1 MKIFNSNTKM
11 QKRQNSSPS
20 ELHLIPFSNDAAVA
34 KIAYIG
40 SERYN
45 SYYIIDT
52 TFLSVVFLSEKHR
65 LWVNDKH
72 QRTAVIRA
80 TPQDARRDN
89 GRMASGKGRSRK
101 LKTWT
106 AGMLFTIMCVRTHKL
121 LSCASSAIFRTCY
134 SNEWMNEWIY
144 LLDNKKS
151 VKQERR
157 LAYVQPTM
165 IVVYLWDVNF
175 NGRAR

>member
-72 QRTAVIRA
+72 QRTAVIGALHHR
-80 TPQDARRDN
+80 TPEGTTAEWRPV
-89 GRMASGKGRSRK
+89 KGGVGSWKREQQ
-101 LKTWT
+101 
-106 AGMLFTIMCVRTHKL
+106 A
-121 LSCASSAIFRTCY
+121 CY
-134 SNEWMNEWIY
+134 S
-144 LLDNKKS
+144 LLC
-151 VKQERR
+151 
-157 LAYVQPTM
+157 AYART
-165 IVVYLWDVNF
+165 NF
-175 NGRAR
+175 CRAQVLRFFVRAIQM